1 MKTYLI
7 NKGVKSYISFSLV
20 FAVIAIITITTR
32 VLEVDE
38 IQNVFKPMLMPILMM
53 FVYVNTKLSTSF
65 SKLIF
70 FALLFSMAGDVFLMP
85 YYDIF
90 LFGLASF
97 LIAHIFY
104 IVAFLK
110 GNKLIDGIKKNKLFV
125 VILLLAYL
133 ALIFVLV
140 DNMLKSNTDV
150 TMIIA
155 VVIYASVITVMV
167 LSTMAMYGN
176 EPSLQSKLMMIGA
189 ILFMFSDSV
198 IAINKFMVEIPYSG
212 LWIMTTYTSA
222 QWLITV
228 GGILKIKSE

>member
-1 MKTYLI
+1 MKTYLV
-7 NKGVKSYISFSLV
+7 NNGVKSYISFLLV
-20 FAVIAIITITTR
+20 FAITAIITITSR
-32 VLEVDE
+32 VLEIDE
-38 IQNVFKPMLMPILMM
+38 IQNVFKPMLMPILML
-53 FVYVNTKLSTSF
+53 FVYVNTKLSSVF

-90 LFGLASF
+90 LLGLASF

-104 IVAFLK
+104 IIGFLK
-110 GNKLIDGIKKNKLFV
+110 GNELIKGIKKNKKFV
-125 VILLLAYL
+125 IILILAYIV
-133 ALIFVLV
+133 LIFILV
-140 DNMLKSNTDV
+140 ESMLKTNTDIK
-150 TMIIA
+150 MIIA

-176 EPSLQSKLMMIGA
+176 DPSLQSKLMMIGA

-212 LWIMTTYTSA
+212 LWIMTTYTLA
-222 QWLITV
+222 QWLITI
-228 GGILKIKSE
+228 GGILKIKLK

>member
-7 NKGVKSYISFSLV
+7 NKGVKSYISFMLV
-20 FAVIAIITITTR
+20 FAVTAIITITSR
-32 VLEVDE
+32 VLEIDE
-38 IQNVFKPMLMPILMM
+38 IQNMFKPMLMPILML
-53 FVYVNTKLSTSF
+53 FVYVNTKLSSTF

-90 LFGLASF
+90 IFGLSSF

-110 GNKLIDGIKKNKLFV
+110 GNKLIEGIKNNIFFV
-125 VILLLAYL
+125 IFLILAYIP
-133 ALIFVLV
+133 LIFVLV
-140 DNMLKSNTDV
+140 GSMLKSNTGMV
-150 TMIIA
+150 MIVA

-167 LSTMAMYGN
+167 LTTMAMYGN

-212 LWIMTTYTSA
+212 LWIMTTYTLA
-222 QWLITV
+222 QWLITI
-228 GGILKIKSE
+228 GGILKIKS